1 MPQYHEIKDMNIQ
14 TLALNYSSFIYYED
28 AAGNPQELE
37 QIQSD
42 FNRIWVDSSQIPQV
56 MKDAIVSIEDE
67 RFYKH
72 HGVDIKRTLGATG
85 KWVLSKSVSARQTM
99 AVVRLLNRL

>member
-1 MPQYHEIKDMNIQ
+1 MYAAVSREIKDMNIQ
-14 TLALNYSSFIYYED
+14 TLALNYSSLYITKMPP
-28 AAGNPQELE
+28 AIRRELE

-85 KWVLSKSVSARQTM
+85 KMGTFKSRY
-99 AVVRLLNRL
+99 RLVKLWR